1 MRGPPWENSG
11 AALKRYRRARE
22 SRHPGALCLADRAGY
37 GSDCRRQGRHHR
49 PLRQKQPE
57 AGQRDRTGE
66 KVGRMGIPAAIGT
79 DSAASNNALDMF
91 EEMRTA
97 SLLAKG
103 IDRDPL
109 ALPAAK
115 TLYMATRAGALSQG
129 RETAGD
135 IVPGY
140 QADLVLVD
148 LETPSMTPCHSAVS
162 NLVYAANGG
171 AVRMT
176 MVDGRIL
183 YRDGRF
189 PHPRYR

>member
-1 MRGPPWENSG
+1 MDLIAVARDATIAHGAKSNLKLGSG
-11 AALKRYRRARE
+11 IAQVK
-22 SRHPGALCLADRAGY
+22 
-37 GSDCRRQGRHHR
+37 
-49 PLRQKQPE
+49 KW
-57 AGQRDRTGE
+57 GE
-66 KVGRMGIPAAIGT
+66 WGIPAAIGT

-135 IVPGY
+135 IVPC
-140 QADLVLVD
+140 L
-148 LETPSMTPCHSAVS
+148 
-162 NLVYAANGG
+162 
-171 AVRMT
+171 
-176 MVDGRIL
+176 L
-183 YRDGRF
+183 YTSRCV
-189 PHPRYR
+189 